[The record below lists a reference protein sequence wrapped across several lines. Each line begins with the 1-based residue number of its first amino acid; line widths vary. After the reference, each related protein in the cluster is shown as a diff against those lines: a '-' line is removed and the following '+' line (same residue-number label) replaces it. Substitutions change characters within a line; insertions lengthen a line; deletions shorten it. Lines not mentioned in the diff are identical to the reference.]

1 MKSLSIITSIALLI
15 SSVIAQEGATVPV
28 TASAPATYTCDP
40 NTCKIE
46 NNCLCASTS
55 APGGL
60 SPADTPQVIYTTTS
74 YLNYQ
79 FIDHLDSLLQSLM
92 MILSKK
98 P

>member
-1 MKSLSIITSIALLI
+1 MKSLSIIASIALII

-28 TASAPATYTCDP
+28 SSTTPSTYTCDP

-60 SPADTPQVIYTTTS
+60 SPADTPQVI
-74 YLNYQ
+74 
-79 FIDHLDSLLQSLM
+79 
-92 MILSKK
+92 
-98 P
+98 